1 MQLFGDTDLK
11 DEFANKISILVLP
24 NKHFF
29 WGGGQRN
36 SGLSYQEGAC
46 VLQNNI
52 SCYSLN
58 HNPPSS
64 WLLKHG
70 KNSAFKK
77 KNLKE

>member
-1 MQLFGDTDLK
+1 M
-11 DEFANKISILVLP
+11 
-24 NKHFF
+24 
-29 WGGGQRN
+29 
-36 SGLSYQEGAC
+36 SYQEGAC

-77 KNLKE
+77 KISKSKSLRMVKIFIIIEGTTSLSTKQMGLISTTED

>member
-1 MQLFGDTDLK
+1 M
-11 DEFANKISILVLP
+11 
-24 NKHFF
+24 
-29 WGGGQRN
+29 
-36 SGLSYQEGAC
+36 SYQEGAC

-70 KNSAFKK
+70 KNSAFLKK
-77 KNLKE
+77 KKKISKSKSLRMVKIFIIIEGTNSLSTK